1 MRDRPYFMSDDK
13 WYRFDFYKRMY
24 VLTEFAPKEAKKS
37 YDEYIK
43 NLRSKQ
49 RTL

>member
-1 MRDRPYFMSDDK
+1 MQDRPFFMSNDK

-24 VLTEFAPKEAKKS
+24 VLTEYAPKEAKDS

-43 NLRSKQ
+43 RIKSKQ
-49 RTL
+49 KDL